1 METKTITEMENRK
14 GVRKFATMRTIEKIT
29 PIEGKDRI
37 VCTKLEGLGFNVITT
52 SEYKVG
58 DKLIYFESGSLI
70 KEGNP
75 KFEFLRE
82 KCYVPIQ
89 KGFRVKSVKMFGINS
104 DGLTMPY
111 DKLIDELG
119 GIPFEE
125 GKDVSD
131 LLNVVK
137 YVDDDIETKGD
148 KFPTDLV
155 SQTDEIRWQNIYK
168 FLTESNFDFFWD
180 ATIKYDGT
188 STTFIID
195 DNGLF
200 YICGRTQ
207 TVDCLPLEKAKEIYI
222 PENIKNAKTDYQ
234 KFACQ
239 VSMPKVLEAMIK
251 PDESYPIVVQ
261 GELCGKKIQK
271 NRLELQDDNYKY
283 YIFNMK
289 IGGEYIHISKIMSRV
304 NGTIPMHKNYV
315 DVVKTA
321 FDNIFKIKDGFV
333 KIYDLDE
340 NFIKDCTFDEFS
352 KSLNE
357 IKYENSSKSIEGVV
371 MRPLEIDDYISTNKY
386 FEHNLKSF
394 KIINPDYK

>member
-1 METKTITEMENRK
+1 MNKTITEMENRK
-14 GVRKFATMRTIEKIT
+14 GVRKFATMRTIERIT

-82 KCYVPIQ
+82 KCYIPFQ

-111 DKLIDELG
+111 EKLLDELG

-125 GKDVSD
+125 GKDVSE

-137 YVDDDIETKGD
+137 YIDDDIEAKGD
-148 KFPTDLV
+148 KFPTHLA
-155 SQTDEIRWQNIYK
+155 SQTDEIRWQNIHK
-168 FLTESNFDFFWD
+168 FLNENNFEFFWE

-195 DNGLF
+195 ENKMF
-200 YICGRTQ
+200 WICGRTQ
-207 TVDCLPLEKAKEIYI
+207 TIDCLPLEKAKEIYV
-222 PENIKNAKTDYQ
+222 PENIKNVKTDYQ

-239 VSMPKVLEAMIK
+239 VSMPKVIENMFREGGNLPFVI
-251 PDESYPIVVQ
+251 Q

-271 NRLELQDDNYKY
+271 NRLELKDDNYKY
-283 YIFNMK
+283 FIFNMK
-289 IGGEYIHISKIMSRV
+289 IGGEYKQNDEIIIRV
-304 NGTIPMHKNYV
+304 YNTKKYHNLYIQC
-315 DVVKTA
+315 VKRA
-321 FDNIFKIKDGFV
+321 FINIFKITNKGIDEYTPYLKFV
-333 KIYDLDE
+333 KNYSFE
-340 NFIKDCTFDEFS
+340 EFA
-352 KSLNE
+352 LNLND
-357 IKYENSSKSIEGVV
+357 IKYLESTKSIEGVV
-371 MRPLEIDDYISTNKY
+371 MRPVSTKEYVSEYPN

-394 KIINPDYK
+394 KIINPEYK

>member
-155 SQTDEIRWQNIYK
+155 SQTDEIRWQNIHK

-261 GELCGKKIQK
+261 GELCGRKIQK

>member
-82 KCYVPIQ
+82 KCYIPVQ

-125 GKDVSD
+125 GKDVSE

-155 SQTDEIRWQNIYK
+155 SQTDEIRWQNIHK
-168 FLTESNFDFFWD
+168 FLTENKFYFGWN
-180 ATIKYDGT
+180 ATVKYDGH
-188 STTFIID
+188 
-195 DNGLF
+195 
-200 YICGRTQ
+200 Q
-207 TVDCLPLEKAKEIYI
+207 P
-222 PENIKNAKTDYQ
+222 
-234 KFACQ
+234 
-239 VSMPKVLEAMIK
+239 
-251 PDESYPIVVQ
+251 
-261 GELCGKKIQK
+261 
-271 NRLELQDDNYKY
+271 
-283 YIFNMK
+283 
-289 IGGEYIHISKIMSRV
+289 HI
-304 NGTIPMHKNYV
+304 
-315 DVVKTA
+315 
-321 FDNIFKIKDGFV
+321 
-333 KIYDLDE
+333 L
-340 NFIKDCTFDEFS
+340 
-352 KSLNE
+352 
-357 IKYENSSKSIEGVV
+357 
-371 MRPLEIDDYISTNKY
+371 
-386 FEHNLKSF
+386 
-394 KIINPDYK
+394 

>member
-261 GELCGKKIQK
+261 GELCGRKIQK

>member
-82 KCYVPIQ
+82 KCYIPVQ

-155 SQTDEIRWQNIYK
+155 SQTDEIRWQNIHK
-168 FLTESNFDFFWD
+168 FLTESNFDFFWN

-222 PENIKNAKTDYQ
+222 PENIKNVKTDYQ

-261 GELCGKKIQK
+261 GELCGRKIQK

-304 NGTIPMHKNYV
+304 NNTIPMHTNYV
-315 DVVKTA
+315 DVVKMA
-321 FDNIFKIKDGFV
+321 FNNIFKIKDGFV

-340 NFIKDCTFDEFS
+340 KFIKDCTFDEFS

-371 MRPLEIDDYISTNKY
+371 VRPLEVDDYISTNKY